1 MSASDRSGQLP
12 LLRRMTTG
20 ITVAVVVLLLLTGA
34 SFAYVWW
41 YADYDRELTRRAED
55 IRLLSQ
61 TIAKNASEAA
71 NGQQDA
77 FNLLE
82 VARNDLQD
90 SLKILNNGNPDTGL
104 PPTESLPTAGSSGV
118 LDRLRDVES
127 EWLGSGEMR
136 GEAGIR
142 ANVRAI
148 IERRSQILAVN
159 SVADQFDQT
168 VPQLQ
173 RRAQALVE
181 RLKAVDAAPAKIEQA
196 ASIQLLGERIA
207 RNLDEMLRGGLGN
220 RTAQGRLQR
229 ATRDLATT
237 LEALRRGSTDLGV
250 AAITDQAARAQLN
263 SMVTIF
269 RGSQQRRGMAPALE
283 QVQNTA
289 QQLFR
294 VRDAADEIFI
304 ASDRL
309 EQEANQL
316 ATTYRGLA
324 GQRIIQ
330 EWYGFVLGGLA
341 VLLLIARGLV
351 ARQINQIAVAAAEA
365 ERAEADSQ
373 RERNQQAILNLL
385 DEIEGLREGDLSVQA
400 TVGEEIT
407 GAIADAFNDSID
419 ALRNLA
425 RTINETSVQV
435 SSAAQETQAT
445 ARHLAE
451 ASDHQAHQITAASA
465 AVNEMAVS
473 IEQVSRN
480 AEESAN
486 VAQQAVDLAV
496 KGAETVN
503 ATIEQMDSIREQI
516 QETSKRIKRLGESS
530 QEIGNIVE
538 LINDIADQTNIL
550 ALNAS
555 IQAAMA
561 GESGRGFAVVADEV
575 QRLAERSGNATK
587 QIEALVKTIQT
598 DTNEAV
604 ISMEQ
609 STSGVVA
616 GARQAEEAG
625 EALREIE
632 NVSKQLAGLIQN
644 ISEESRQQ
652 ATSASNISDTMNVI
666 QEITSQTSAGTN
678 ETATSIGNLA
688 DLANQL
694 RDSVEGFRLPEQE
707 E

>member
-1 MSASDRSGQLP
+1 MSASDKSGQLP
-12 LLRRMTTG
+12 RLRLATQVFTGLVIFFLLAAG
-20 ITVAVVVLLLLTGA
+20 VVFG
-34 SFAYVWW
+34 YVWYW
-41 YADYDRELTRRAED
+41 SAPDREATRRAEAV
-55 IRLLSQ
+55 RLLSQ

-77 FNLLE
+77 FSLLDVSQE
-82 VARNDLQD
+82 RLVGH
-90 SLKILNNGNPDTGL
+90 LKVLREGNPDTRLTPPEGL
-104 PPTESLPTAGSSGV
+104 PAAESSGV
-118 LDRLRDVES
+118 LQDLSELES
-127 EWLGSGEMR
+127 VWQGVK
-136 GEAGIR
+136 
-142 ANVRAI
+142 ANVTDI
-148 IERRSQILAVN
+148 LERRDQIIAVN
-159 SVADQFDQT
+159 RVAEKFDKS

-173 RRAQALVE
+173 RMTDALVE
-181 RLKAVDAAPAKIEQA
+181 RLKAIDATPSQVDQA
-196 ASIQLLGERIA
+196 VRLQLLGERIA

-220 RTAQGRLQR
+220 RTAQGRLAR
-229 ATRDLATT
+229 ATEDLSQ
-237 LEALRRGSTDLGV
+237 ALNGLRTGSAQLGV
-250 AAITDQAARAQLN
+250 GAVSNEAAREQLARISAHFN
-263 SMVTIF
+263 NMSSDLTNV
-269 RGSQQRRGMAPALE
+269 QQ
-283 QVQNTA
+283 TA

-309 EQEANQL
+309 EERADTL
-316 ATTYRGLA
+316 ATQFRGLA
-324 GQRIIQ
+324 GQRLLQ
-330 EWYGFVLGGLA
+330 EWWGFLFGGLA
-341 VLLLIARGLV
+341 IVFLVIRGLL
-351 ARQINQIAVAAAEA
+351 ARRINTIEVAAAEA
-365 ERAEADSQ
+365 ERADADAQ

-385 DEIEGLREGDLSVQA
+385 DEIEGLREGDLSVSA

-419 ALRNLA
+419 SLRNLA

-616 GARQAEEAG
+616 GAKQAEEAG

-632 NVSKQLAGLIQN
+632 SVSKQLAGLIQN
-644 ISEESRQQ
+644 ISEASRQQ
-652 ATSASNISDTMNVI
+652 ANAASNVSDTMNVI

-694 RDSVEGFRLPEQE
+694 RESVAGFKLPEQE

>member
-1 MSASDRSGQLP
+1 MSASESSGQLP
-12 LLRRMTTG
+12 LLRRITTG
-20 ITVAVVVLLLLTGA
+20 ITVAVVLLLLLTGA
-34 SFAYVWW
+34 SFGYVWW
-41 YADYDRELTRRAED
+41 YGDYDREFTRRAETV
-55 IRLLSQ
+55 RLLSQ

-77 FNLLE
+77 FSLLDVSQKRLIDNLEIL
-82 VARNDLQD
+82 RQGNDE
-90 SLKILNNGNPDTGL
+90 TGL
-104 PPTESLPTAGSSGV
+104 PQTEALPTAGASGV
-118 LDRLRDVES
+118 TDDLS
-127 EWLGSGEMR
+127 ELEETWQ
-136 GEAGIR
+136 GINR
-142 ANVRAI
+142 NVVDI
-148 IERRSQILAVN
+148 LERRDQILALN
-159 SVADQFDQT
+159 KVANKFDKSI
-168 VPQLQ
+168 PRLQ
-173 RRAQALVE
+173 RLSDQLNE
-181 RLKAVDAAPAKIEQA
+181 RLKAIDASPSQVEQA
-196 ASIQLLGERIA
+196 VRVQALGERIA

-220 RTAQGRLQR
+220 RTAQGRLAR
-229 ATRDLATT
+229 ATRDLEQA
-237 LEALRRGSTDLGV
+237 LVALRSGSTELGV
-250 AAITDQAARAQLN
+250 TAPTDGEARAQLDR
-263 SMVTIF
+263 MIDQF
-269 RGSQQRRGMAPALE
+269 IGGESQVGIQEDLN
-283 QVQNTA
+283 QVQRTA

-294 VRDAADEIFI
+294 VRDAADQIFI
-304 ASDRL
+304 VSDRL
-309 EQEANQL
+309 EEDANQL
-316 ATTYRGLA
+316 AATYRGLA
-324 GQRIIQ
+324 GERMIQ
-330 EWYGFVLGGLA
+330 EWYGFVLGGMA
-341 VLLLIARGLV
+341 VLLLIVRGLV
-351 ARQINQIAVAAAEA
+351 ARRITQIEVAAAEA
-365 ERAEADSQ
+365 ERAEADAQ

-385 DEIEGLREGDLSVQA
+385 DEIEGLREGDLSVTA

-419 ALRNLA
+419 SLRNLA

-632 NVSKQLAGLIQN
+632 SVSKQLAGLIQN
-644 ISEESRQQ
+644 ISEASRQQ
-652 ATSASNISDTMNVI
+652 ANAASNVSDTMNVI

-694 RDSVEGFRLPEQE
+694 RESVAGFKLPEQE

>member
-1 MSASDRSGQLP
+1 MSASESSGQLP
-12 LLRRMTTG
+12 LLRRITTG
-20 ITVAVVVLLLLTGA
+20 ITVAVVLLLLLTGA
-34 SFAYVWW
+34 SFGYVWW
-41 YADYDRELTRRAED
+41 YGDYDREFTRRAESV
-55 IRLLSQ
+55 RLLSQ

-77 FNLLE
+77 FSLLDVSQKRLIDNLE
-82 VARNDLQD
+82 
-90 SLKILNNGNPDTGL
+90 ILRQGNEETGL
-104 PPTESLPTAGSSGV
+104 PQTEALPTAGASGV
-118 LDRLRDVES
+118 TDDLS
-127 EWLGSGEMR
+127 ELEETWQ
-136 GEAGIR
+136 GINR
-142 ANVRAI
+142 NVVDI
-148 IERRSQILAVN
+148 LERRDQILALN
-159 SVADQFDQT
+159 KVANKFDKSI
-168 VPQLQ
+168 PRLQ
-173 RRAQALVE
+173 RLSDQLIE
-181 RLKAVDAAPAKIEQA
+181 RLKAIDASPSQVEQA
-196 ASIQLLGERIA
+196 VRVQALGERIA

-220 RTAQGRLQR
+220 RTAQGRLAR
-229 ATRDLATT
+229 ATRDLEQA
-237 LEALRRGSTDLGV
+237 LVALRSGSTELGV
-250 AAITDQAARAQLN
+250 TALTDGEARAQLDRMIN
-263 SMVTIF
+263 QFI
-269 RGSQQRRGMAPALE
+269 GGESQVGIQEDLN
-283 QVQNTA
+283 QVQRTA

-294 VRDAADEIFI
+294 VRDAADQIFI
-304 ASDRL
+304 VSDRL
-309 EQEANQL
+309 EEDANQL
-316 ATTYRGLA
+316 AATYRGLA
-324 GQRIIQ
+324 GERMIQ
-330 EWYGFVLGGLA
+330 EWYGFVLGGMA
-341 VLLLIARGLV
+341 VLLLIVRGLV
-351 ARQINQIAVAAAEA
+351 ARRITQIEVAAAEA
-365 ERAEADSQ
+365 ERAEADAQ

-385 DEIEGLREGDLSVQA
+385 DEIEGLREGDLSVTA

-419 ALRNLA
+419 SLRNLA

-632 NVSKQLAGLIQN
+632 SVSKQLAGLIQN
-644 ISEESRQQ
+644 ISEASRQQ
-652 ATSASNISDTMNVI
+652 ANAASNVSDTMNVI

-694 RDSVEGFRLPEQE
+694 RESVAGFKLPEQE

>member
-1 MSASDRSGQLP
+1 MSASESSGQLP
-12 LLRRMTTG
+12 LLRRITTG
-20 ITVAVVVLLLLTGA
+20 ITVAVVLLLLLTGA
-34 SFAYVWW
+34 SFGYVWW
-41 YADYDRELTRRAED
+41 YGDYDREFTRRAESV
-55 IRLLSQ
+55 RLLSQ

-77 FNLLE
+77 FSLLDVSQKRLIDNLE
-82 VARNDLQD
+82 
-90 SLKILNNGNPDTGL
+90 ILRQGNEETGL
-104 PPTESLPTAGSSGV
+104 PQTEALPTAGASGV
-118 LDRLRDVES
+118 TDDLS
-127 EWLGSGEMR
+127 ELEETWQ
-136 GEAGIR
+136 GINR
-142 ANVRAI
+142 NVVDI
-148 IERRSQILAVN
+148 LERRDQILALN
-159 SVADQFDQT
+159 KVANKFDKSI
-168 VPQLQ
+168 PRLQ
-173 RRAQALVE
+173 RLSDQLIE
-181 RLKAVDAAPAKIEQA
+181 RLKTIDASPSQVEQA
-196 ASIQLLGERIA
+196 VRVQALGERIA

-220 RTAQGRLQR
+220 RTAQGRLAR
-229 ATRDLATT
+229 ATRDLEQA
-237 LEALRRGSTDLGV
+237 LVALRSGSTELGV
-250 AAITDQAARAQLN
+250 TALTDGEARAQLDRMIN
-263 SMVTIF
+263 QFI
-269 RGSQQRRGMAPALE
+269 GGESQVGIQEDLN
-283 QVQNTA
+283 QVQRTA

-294 VRDAADEIFI
+294 VRDAADQIFI
-304 ASDRL
+304 VSDRL
-309 EQEANQL
+309 EEDANQL
-316 ATTYRGLA
+316 AATYRGLA
-324 GQRIIQ
+324 GERMIQ
-330 EWYGFVLGGLA
+330 EWYGFVLGGMA
-341 VLLLIARGLV
+341 VLLLIVRGLV
-351 ARQINQIAVAAAEA
+351 ARRITQIEVAAAEA
-365 ERAEADSQ
+365 ERAEADAQ

-385 DEIEGLREGDLSVQA
+385 DEIEGLREGDLSVTA

-419 ALRNLA
+419 SLRNLA

-632 NVSKQLAGLIQN
+632 SVSKQLAGLIQN
-644 ISEESRQQ
+644 ISEASRQQ
-652 ATSASNISDTMNVI
+652 ANAASNVSDTMNVI

-694 RDSVEGFRLPEQE
+694 RESVAGFKLPEQE